1 MFSCLH
7 QTLNRK
13 HHKNNHEKM
22 LNNHHI
28 NHPPASPMTD
38 TGTSFLTNVK
48 PTCPDWLLTQARQS
62 TGGDFAVA
70 IVGANTLVVM
80 ETAMIASQEG
90 IANPHLIGD
99 KEIINRLGKELN
111 WDLSEIMITDAN
123 DADTNDEDAIVN
135 ASIDLV
141 NEGMVQ
147 AVMKGHVHTDRF
159 MSGMLR
165 QGNGIRSDKRMVHIF
180 AMFPA
185 DGGKPLLISDAAI
198 NVAPDMKTRQTMMI
212 ELIHV
217 AQALGIARPA
227 IAVISATE
235 KPIASIPSSLAA
247 KELAD
252 WGKANLD
259 NADISGPLSFDLAI
273 SPDAVAIKGLDN
285 DPVAGHADA
294 IIMPEITAGNLLFK
308 SLVWFKGAC
317 AAGVVTGGKVPIM
330 LTSRADPPAARIA
343 SIALAAQIY
352 SN

>member
-1 MFSCLH
+1 
-7 QTLNRK
+7 
-13 HHKNNHEKM
+13 
-22 LNNHHI
+22 
-28 NHPPASPMTD
+28 MTVS
-38 TGTSFLTNVK
+38 GKSSFLTNVT
-48 PTCPDWLLTQARQS
+48 PTCPDWLLTQARQNAA
-62 TGGDFAVA
+62 GDFNVA
-70 IVGANTLVVM
+70 IVGANSAVAM

-90 IANPHLIGD
+90 IATPHLIGAKD
-99 KEIINRLGKELN
+99 IINHLAQELN
-111 WDLSEIMITDAN
+111 WDISEILITDAN
-123 DADTNDEDAIVN
+123 DEEAIVK
-135 ASIDLV
+135 AAIDLV
-141 NEGMVQ
+141 HQGMVQ

-159 MSGMLR
+159 MSGMLKR
-165 QGNGIRSDKRMVHIF
+165 DNGIRGDKRMVHIF

-185 DGGKPLLISDAAI
+185 DGGKPLLISDAAV
-198 NVAPDMKTRQTMMI
+198 NVEPDMKTRQTMMT

-235 KPIASIPSSLAA
+235 TPIASVPSSLAA

-252 WGKANLD
+252 WGKANLTQ
-259 NADISGPLSFDLAI
+259 ADISGPLSFDLAI
-273 SPDAVAIKGLDN
+273 SPEAVAIKGLDH

-294 IIMPEITAGNLLFK
+294 LIMPELTSGNVIFK

-343 SIALAAQIY
+343 SVALAAQIY